1 MRLDKTGVSAALS
14 ALGDHLEQASE
25 DVFEIVVCGGSAL
38 QVLGLVDRTTK
49 DVDILALARTEKDDA
64 LGLLPAEPLPLAVA
78 EAARIVARDFGL
90 SEDWLNP
97 GPTDLLSQGL
107 PDGLVG
113 RLHSR
118 QFGRKLVVHFIDRFD
133 QICLKTYAAINGGGM
148 HHLADL
154 RALKP
159 SEEEMLAAARWCL
172 TQDAS
177 EVFPALVRSFLEKV
191 GCPNVA
197 ERIEIKP

>member
-14 ALGDHLEQASE
+14 ALGDHLEQASG

-49 DVDILALARTEKDDA
+49 DVDILALARTSRNI
-64 LGLLPAEPLPLAVA
+64 LSLLPAEPLPPTVV
-78 EAARIVARDFGL
+78 EAAHIVARDFGL

-118 QFGRKLVVHFIDRFD
+118 RFGRKLIVHFIDRFD

-191 GCPNVA
+191 GYPNVA
-197 ERIEIKP
+197 ERIEIES